1 MRPKVLITQKI
12 FDEAVALVKKHFE
25 VDYNPSDTPLS
36 PPLLIKRLQDPCSA
50 DASDDPLYVHS
61 RI

>member
-25 VDYNPSDTPLS
+25 VDYNPSDCPMP

-50 DASDDPLYVHS
+50 DTSDHSLYLHPG
-61 RI
+61 I